1 MATYDDAMT
10 LRFHWFLPTGG
21 DSRYL
26 VAGGPGVGALSAR
39 GDRPPTLD
47 YLGQITRGAELLG
60 FAGVVAPADV
70 WSEDA
75 WVSTAMLAGTT
86 ERLTFLVPVRPDQLS
101 PLLAARM
108 AATFQR
114 HSGGRLLLQVDGEGT
129 DEYVGVLRALWRGEE
144 VPGHG
149 ALSRVPEPAPPIY
162 LTGTASSEADVHL
175 VDSQP
180 PPATAERID
189 GVQAPR
195 FGIRLH
201 VITRDTSGQ
210 AWAEARRLLAAL
222 EPNVH
227 NGSVHRLLTA
237 HGGGAS
243 KLEVYP
249 NLWAGVGLVPG
260 GADLA
265 LVGNHAEVAN
275 RIEEYHTLG
284 IDEFVL
290 SGHPHLEEAYWFGE
304 GVLPLLRQRGIWSSH
319 QEVPALAR

>member
-1 MATYDDAMT
+1 
-10 LRFHWFLPTGG
+10 
-21 DSRYL
+21 
-26 VAGGPGVGALSAR
+26 
-39 GDRPPTLD
+39 
-47 YLGQITRGAELLG
+47 
-60 FAGVVAPADV
+60 
-70 WSEDA
+70 
-75 WVSTAMLAGTT
+75 
-86 ERLTFLVPVRPDQLS
+86 
-101 PLLAARM
+101 M

-114 HSGGRLLLQVDGEGT
+114 HSNGRLLLQVDGDG
-129 DEYVGVLRALWRGEE
+129 EYVSVLRALWRGEE
-144 VPGHG
+144 VPLHG
-149 ALSRVPEPAPPIY
+149 ALSRIPEPEPPIY
-162 LTGTASSEADVHL
+162 RTGEAADVHL

-180 PPATAERID
+180 PPAAAERIKAA
-189 GVQAPR
+189 QAPR

-210 AWAEARRLLAAL
+210 AWAEARRLLAGL

-237 HGGGAS
+237 HGGSAS

-275 RIEEYHTLG
+275 RIEEYHALG

-304 GVLPLLRQRGIWSSH
+304 GVLPLLRERGSWSSQAPTH
-319 QEVPALAR
+319 RMSAV